1 MKKILTISYCGD
13 GVGSIRIAKFLKYLA
28 RADFSVRIIS
38 ANEKN
43 MSSVAPQGWSKTPK

>member
-38 ANEKN
+38 ANEKKYEQRGPTRL
-43 MSSVAPQGWSKTPK
+43 V